1 MSIGE
6 ILKTAGIDTALGMG
20 TVFLVLILVS
30 AVIWLMGIICRK
42 LDAAGEKSGAAG
54 GDVSGAAGG
63 DVSGE
68 KGSNT
73 GVGSAEGR
81 RLPAINADGLTPE
94 LVAAISTVAISQ
106 YKRDFEKES
115 AEGDEYIVRNIRRA
129 SWKRI

>member
-54 GDVSGAAGG
+54 GDVSGDKGG
-63 DVSGE
+63 
-68 KGSNT
+68 NT
-73 GVGSAEGR
+73 GLGPAEGG

-115 AEGDEYIVRNIRRA
+115 AEGDEYIVRNIRRS

>member
-54 GDVSGAAGG
+54 GDVSG
-63 DVSGE
+63 D

-73 GVGSAEGR
+73 GLGPAEGG

-115 AEGDEYIVRNIRRA
+115 AEGDEYIVRNIRRS